1 MEVIGDLGD
10 ACLWSDGT
18 QAPLLDKRQKWTI
31 GNLLRRF
38 AEEEQ
43 RNTTDAGGSH
53 GTFIFISSTN
63 DMNFFQGTAPL
74 PSSVN
79 AIGERFNS
87 YSRDGACDPVW
98 PIGASYS
105 IAIVIG

>member
-18 QAPLLDKRQKWTI
+18 QAPLLDKRPKWVI
-31 GNLLRRF
+31 GNLLRHF

-43 RNTTDAGGSH
+43 RNTTEGGGSH

-63 DMNFFQGTAPL
+63 NMNFFQGTAPL
-74 PSSVN
+74 PSSVL

-87 YSRDGACDPVW
+87 YHSDWLRNGHMT
-98 PIGASYS
+98 
-105 IAIVIG
+105 